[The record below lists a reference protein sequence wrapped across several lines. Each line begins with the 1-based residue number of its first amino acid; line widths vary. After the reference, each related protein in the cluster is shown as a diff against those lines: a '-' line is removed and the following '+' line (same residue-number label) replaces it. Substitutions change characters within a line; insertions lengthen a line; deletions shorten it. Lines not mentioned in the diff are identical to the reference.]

1 MTKIFSTMT
10 VYGLLTVCAAYAQSG
25 QPIQAKIPFAFRAQN
40 ATLAAGTYQLTYSTS
55 AHRLMIR
62 GVDQNSDGAFA
73 IAVPRTDSGARS
85 ESGKLVF
92 DCYEKTCY
100 LARVWQGRIGSGLGL
115 ELPHPKPERGVVLS
129 TRMVTITVPAE

>member
-1 MTKIFSTMT
+1 MTKMFSTMT
-10 VYGLLTVCAAYAQSG
+10 VYGMLTVCAAYAQSG

-40 ATLAAGTYQLTYSTS
+40 TTLAAGTYQLTYRTS

-73 IAVPRTDSGARS
+73 IAVPTTDSGARG

-92 DCYEKTCY
+92 DCYEKTCH
-100 LARVWQGRIGSGLGL
+100 LARVSQGRIGSGLGL
-115 ELPHPKPERGVVLS
+115 KVPRPKPEREVVLA
-129 TRMVTITVPAE
+129 TRMVPITVPPE